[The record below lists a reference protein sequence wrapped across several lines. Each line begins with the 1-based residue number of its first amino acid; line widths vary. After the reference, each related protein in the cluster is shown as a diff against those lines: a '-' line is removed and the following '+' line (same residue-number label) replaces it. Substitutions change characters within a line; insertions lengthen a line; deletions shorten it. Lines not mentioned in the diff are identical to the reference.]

1 MNIFPYK
8 GKYPKISDS
17 AFIAPNAVIIGDVE
31 IGDYS
36 SIWFSCVIRGDVHYI
51 KIGNWTN
58 IQDLTMIHAEKDKYP
73 TIIGNYVSIGHRAII
88 HGCRIND
95 YVLIGMGAIILNNA
109 FIDSWTIV
117 AAGSV
122 VRENFKGE
130 KGVLIAGV
138 PAVVKRKLTDEEM
151 KLIED
156 IPQRYVRYSRDYIN
170 EGIR

>member
-1 MNIFPYK
+1 LVFLCNKRRCSLYK
-8 GKYPKISDS
+8 NWKLDEHSRPNDDS
-17 AFIAPNAVIIGDVE
+17 
-31 IGDYS
+31 
-36 SIWFSCVIRGDVHYI
+36 RG
-51 KIGNWTN
+51 
-58 IQDLTMIHAEKDKYP
+58 KDKYP

-122 VRENFKGE
+122 VREDFKGE

-138 PAVVKRKLTDEEM
+138 PAVVKRKLTDEEI

>member
-1 MNIFPYK
+1 MIILPYK
-8 GKYPKISDS
+8 GKYPRISQS
-17 AFIAPNAVIIGDVE
+17 AFLAPNATIIGDVE

-36 SIWFSCVIRGDVHYI
+36 SVWFSCVIRGDVHYI
-51 KIGNWTN
+51 KIGNYTN

-88 HGCRIND
+88 HGCVIND
-95 YVLIGMGAIILNNA
+95 YVLIGMGSIILNNA
-109 FIDSWTIV
+109 LIDSYTIV

-122 VRENFKGE
+122 VRENFRGE
-130 KGVLIAGV
+130 KYVLLAGV
-138 PAVVKRKLTDEEM
+138 PATIKRKLTDEEI

-156 IPQRYVRYSRDYIN
+156 IPQRYVRYSRDYVN